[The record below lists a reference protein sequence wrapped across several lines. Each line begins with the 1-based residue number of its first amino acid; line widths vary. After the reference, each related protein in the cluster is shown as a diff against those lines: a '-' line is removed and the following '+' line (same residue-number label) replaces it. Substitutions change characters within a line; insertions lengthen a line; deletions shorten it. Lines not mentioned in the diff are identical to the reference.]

1 MNQRTLARRG
11 LSALAGTPRKHLLA
25 LAVGACFAAPS
36 HAGPVANGRYN
47 IVAVH
52 SGKCVDVSGVSATP
66 GALVHQWTCD
76 PANVLSTKKNQ
87 IWRLTGKA

>member
-52 SGKCVDVSGVSATP
+52 SGKCVDVDNAGTADGTP
-66 GALVHQWTCD
+66 IQQYTCNGTD
-76 PANVLSTKKNQ
+76 AQVFFTILDSP
-87 IWRLTGKA
+87 RP